1 MYQFNNQLVLNIYV
15 IKNRNYKIQ
24 NNGVASM

>member
-15 IKNRNYKIQ
+15 IKNCNYKIQ